1 MKKVES
7 EHKTLRNSKKVKK
20 WGCGAKITFLSNN
33 AQEEL
38 TKIIGDQITEAIA
51 LKTKSFL
58 AWFLVV
64 YSTPDVTHKYQ
75 LIICVLIITNDR
87 STAETSSCM
96 RTSKLGNSNN
106 TVGGDNQFFQ
116 FEKCLIR

>member
-7 EHKTLRNSKKVKK
+7 EHKTLRNSKMVKK
-20 WGCGAKITFLSNN
+20 WGCEAKITFLSNN
-33 AQEEL
+33 TQEEL

-51 LKTKSFL
+51 LKTKFFL